1 MKKRI
6 PAATVPER
14 PTWIKPSSV
23 KNYVELGTTK
33 IYDIIARGLVR
44 SAAIGGSSKK
54 AGARLI
60 NLPDLERY
68 IAEHASG
75 GVTETEKK

>member
-1 MKKRI
+1 MNKRTA
-6 PAATVPER
+6 AATVPER

-23 KNYVELGTTK
+23 NKYVELGTTK
-33 IYDIIARGLVR
+33 IYDIIARGLVI

-54 AGARLI
+54 AGTRLI

-75 GVTETEKK
+75 GATTEVKK